1 MMKYKVKYF
10 EITDDKK
17 IILHIK
23 KPFFKSISQV
33 LSYFDYKFNDNF
45 ESYVSSGLD
54 IKGNIILIFLLRSF
68 ERDIKPYINNLGDVD
83 DE

>member
-1 MMKYKVKYF
+1 MKYKVKYF
-10 EITDDKK
+10 EVSDGK

-23 KPFFKSISQV
+23 KPLFKITQEL
-33 LSYFDYKFNDNF
+33 LSYFDYKFNDNN
-45 ESYVSSGLD
+45 ESYLSSGLD
-54 IKGNIILIFLLRSF
+54 IDGNIILTFVLRNF